1 MGRHAGLPP
10 RANSDSLPA
19 VKRLADRKVLVIGAS
34 AGIGRAVA
42 VAAAEEGAGVAAAA
56 RRMDRLEALVSEGG
70 AGVAVALDVQDPD
83 SCRAG
88 VRQAVRDLGSLD
100 AVVYVVGT
108 SVLSP
113 ISEVAADT
121 WARIFATNVTG
132 ASLVMAEVLPHLA
145 ASRGRAIFISS
156 ISADDFP
163 PRRGLGPYMVS
174 KAALNKLVEVWQ
186 SEQHQV
192 SFTRLSVGDTLG
204 TEFAQDWDLGDGAI
218 VREWTD
224 QGLMFGRTMEPP
236 AVGRHVVDLLA
247 SEEAVSVSRLVPR
260 FED

>member
-1 MGRHAGLPP
+1 
-10 RANSDSLPA
+10 
-19 VKRLADRKVLVIGAS
+19 VKRLADQRVLVVGAS

-42 VAAAEEGAGVAAAA
+42 VAAAEAGARVAAAA
-56 RRMDRLEALVSEGG
+56 RRTDLLEALASELEE
-70 AGVAVALDVQDPD
+70 GVAVPLDVQDPD

-88 VRQAVRDLGSLD
+88 IGKAVRELGSLD

-113 ISEVAADT
+113 VSEVAADT

-186 SEQHQV
+186 SEHHEV

-204 TEFAQDWDLGDGAI
+204 TEFAEGWDLGDGAI

-224 QGLMFGRTMEPP
+224 QGLMFGRTMRPE

-247 SEEAVSVSRLVPR
+247 SEEAVLVSRLVPR
-260 FED
+260 YED

>member
-1 MGRHAGLPP
+1 M
-10 RANSDSLPA
+10 
-19 VKRLADRKVLVIGAS
+19 GAS

-42 VAAAEEGAGVAAAA
+42 VAAAEEGARVVAAA
-56 RRMDRLEALVSEGG
+56 RRTDRLEALTSEIGGG
-70 AGVAVALDVQDPD
+70 AAVRLDVQDAGA
-83 SCRAG
+83 CREG
-88 VRQAVRDLGSLD
+88 VEAAVQSLGGLD

-108 SVLSP
+108 ATLGA
-113 ISEVAADT
+113 IAEVRAEV
-121 WARIFATNVTG
+121 WAEVFATNVTG
-132 ASLVMAEVLPHLA
+132 ASLVLAAAIPHLTE
-145 ASRGRAIFISS
+145 SHGRVILVSS

-186 SEQHQV
+186 SEHHEV

-204 TEFAQDWDLGDGAI
+204 TEFAQGWDLGDGAI

-224 QGLMFGRTMEPP
+224 LGLMFGRTMVPET
-236 AVGRHVVDLLA
+236 VGRHVVDLLA

-260 FED
+260 YED